1 MRGVVLKALL
11 SHWRRRPLQLFSL
24 AFGLAL
30 ATALWTGVQAIN
42 AQARQSYAEAAR
54 SLGQIGFDQIIAPG
68 GVLFDQS
75 IYVALRRAG
84 WQVSPVLQGQLR
96 VNGPQSVDVI
106 GMDPLSMPSPVTS
119 SAMEGGAGL
128 LTFITPPGQAMAHPE
143 TVAAL
148 QGAEGLPEL
157 LPVDGVPPGQLMV
170 DIGVAQHLLDAP
182 GQVSRLIVLDEQPLA
197 RAALHEVAPE
207 LQLRTGQDTSDIARL
222 TDSFHLNLTAFGLLS
237 AGVGLFIVHAAIGL
251 AFEQRRVMF
260 RTLRALGVS
269 LNALTLALV
278 AELLVFAIVTGAI
291 GVVLGYVIAALLLP
305 DVAATLRGLYGAGVS
320 GTLSLQPAWWLGGLG
335 VAMLGTAISAS
346 QSLWRLWRMGILAPA
361 RPRAWARQSQ
371 RGLWRQL
378 AVSLVLGV
386 LAVALARWGQ
396 GLVAGFAM
404 LGALLMGAALALP
417 PVLSGLA
424 ALAARA
430 SRGAL
435 AGWFWADTRH
445 QMPGISLALMALLL
459 AVAANIGVST
469 MVGSFR
475 AAFTGW
481 LDQVMVSELY
491 VQARD
496 EAEAEALDDW
506 FETRADAVLP
516 IWSDRVELSGLPGEV
531 YGIVD
536 HSTYRDNRV
545 LLSGREDAWDRVFA
559 EQGALISEQ
568 LSYGA
573 DLSVGDV
580 LSLPG
585 GLGLSVVGIY
595 ADYGNPMPQALIAQ
609 PVFNR
614 VANAPQ
620 RLRLAVRVAPEKVG
634 NLMRETV
641 EDFGLPG
648 ENMTDQASIKAVS
661 IRVFEQTF
669 AITAVLNVL
678 TLGVAG
684 FAILTSL
691 LTLSGMRL
699 AQLAPVWAI
708 GLSRSRLSVL
718 ELGRA
723 ALLTVVTAIV
733 ALPVGLLLAWA
744 LLAVVNVVAFGWR
757 IPMQLFPVDW
767 AVLGVVTMVAG
778 VLSAAWPALRLA
790 RIAPAELLK
799 VFAHER

>member
-1 MRGVVLKALL
+1 MNLVVLKALL

-24 AFGLAL
+24 VFGLAL

-54 SLGQIGFDQIIAPG
+54 SLGQVGFDQIVARDG
-68 GVLFDQS
+68 ARVDQAD
-75 IYVALRRAG
+75 YVALRRAG
-84 WQVSPVLQGQLR
+84 WQVAPVLEGPLLVEGARR
-96 VNGPQSVDVI
+96 VQVVGI
-106 GMDPLSMPSPVTS
+106 DPLSMPSPAT
-119 SAMEGGAGL
+119 AGTFEGGGGL
-128 LTFITPPGQAMAHPE
+128 LEFIGPPGTALAHPE

-148 QGAEGLPEL
+148 QDVSGLPDLVAAEA
-157 LPVDGVPPGQLMV
+157 VQPGQLMV
-170 DIGVAQHLLDAP
+170 DIGVAQRLLGAP
-182 GQVSRLIVLDEQPLA
+182 GQLSRLIVLDNQPMG
-197 RAALHEVAPE
+197 RPALGDVAPGLE
-207 LQLRTGQDTSDIARL
+207 RRAGRDTSDLSRL

-237 AGVGLFIVHAAIGL
+237 AGVGLFIVHGAIGL

-269 LNALTLALV
+269 LNGLTVALI
-278 AELLVFAIVTGAI
+278 AELVVFAVLTGAL
-291 GVVLGYVIAALLLP
+291 GVVLGYGIAALLLP

-320 GTLSLQPAWWLGGLG
+320 GTLSLRPAWWLGGLG
-335 VAMLGTAISAS
+335 VAMLGTAISAA
-346 QSLWRLWRMGILAPA
+346 QSLWRLRRMGVLAPA
-361 RPRAWARQSQ
+361 RPRAWARATL

-378 AVSLVLGV
+378 AVSVGLGMV
-386 LAVALARWGQ
+386 AVALAQWGD

-404 LGALLMGAALALP
+404 LGAMLLAAALALP
-417 PVLSGLA
+417 PVLA
-424 ALAARA
+424 AIVALASRL
-430 SRGAL
+430 SRGVL

-445 QMPGISLALMALLL
+445 QIPGISLALMSLLL

-475 AAFTGW
+475 ATFTSW
-481 LDQVMVSELY
+481 LDQVMVAELY
-491 VQARD
+491 VLARD
-496 EAEAEALDDW
+496 EAEADEMRGW
-506 FETRADAVLP
+506 FAGRADAVLP
-516 IWSDRVELSGLPGEV
+516 IWSAEAALAGQRGEV
-531 YGIVD
+531 LGVVD
-536 HSTYRDNRV
+536 HATYRDNWV
-545 LLSGREDAWDRVFA
+545 LLAGPRTAWDTLQAGRGV
-559 EQGALISEQ
+559 LISEQ

-573 DLSVGDV
+573 DLGVGDAMT
-580 LSLPG
+580 LAG
-585 GLGLSVVGIY
+585 GAPLQVVGVY
-595 ADYGNPMPQALIAQ
+595 ADYGNPMPQALVSVE
-609 PVFNR
+609 VFER
-614 VANAPQ
+614 VASRPN
-620 RLRLAVRVAPEKVG
+620 RLRMAIRVDPAAVPG
-634 NLMRETV
+634 LMEAAMAR
-641 EDFGLPG
+641 FGLPRD
-648 ENMTDQASIKAVS
+648 NMTDQAAIKAVS
-661 IRVFEQTF
+661 LAVFERTF

-723 ALLTVVTAIV
+723 ALLTLLTAIV
-733 ALPVGLLLAWA
+733 ALPVGLCLAWA

-757 IPMQLFPVDW
+757 IPMQVFPADW
-767 AVLGVVTMVAG
+767 ALLGAVTMVAG